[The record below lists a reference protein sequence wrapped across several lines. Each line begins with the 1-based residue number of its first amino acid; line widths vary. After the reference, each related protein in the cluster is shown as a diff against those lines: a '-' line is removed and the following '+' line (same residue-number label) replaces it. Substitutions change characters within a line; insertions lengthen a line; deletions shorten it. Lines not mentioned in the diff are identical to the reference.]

1 MPSFDIHI
9 SGSISSSCFRSEAKH
24 LLPEVVLYM
33 GLLRLV
39 DHNRTNLKGML
50 AYPQCLGNVCTR
62 TTVIEVGHKAV
73 APASHILNPLVM
85 SPRLVTRL
93 FAAASHACPD
103 QPSVCHAPRSV
114 ARLLLRPATCLP
126 RSTLSVCHVTKVS
139 HKAIAPASHQPSL
152 YVTSPRLVARL
163 LLWPATSF
171 SFGSLNHWIP
181 STILCPDCL
190 LPLFCVWM
198 VHHVHWAHNTI
209 SKETG
214 APEPDSTLGTRL
226 ATINWVAN
234 RSRE

>member
-33 GLLRLV
+33 GLPRLV

-103 QPSVCHAPRSV
+103 QPSVCHAPRLV

-139 HKAIAPASHQPSL
+139 HKAIAPASHILFLWQLESL
-152 YVTSPRLVARL
+152 NSFHNFMPRLPFTPLLRL
-163 LLWPATSF
+163 NGTSC
-171 SFGSLNHWIP
+171 SL
-181 STILCPDCL
+181 ST
-190 LPLFCVWM
+190 
-198 VHHVHWAHNTI
+198 
-209 SKETG
+209 
-214 APEPDSTLGTRL
+214 
-226 ATINWVAN
+226 
-234 RSRE
+234 